1 MISKIVNK
9 LEYKLTP
16 LLLTLV
22 PFSMMLIYLKLN
34 NILNDTNLFVA
45 SLNFITIFMTS
56 LIILFKTIISLQHLT
71 NPKLPNYNLKFIKY
85 ITWVIAS
92 LGIEYI
98 TTIPQLTTPI
108 ILANGI
114 VLIYT
119 FIVINQYL
127 KLNSD

>member
-1 MISKIVNK
+1 MIFHKV
-9 LEYKLTP
+9 ETKLTP
-16 LLLTLV
+16 LLLTFV

-45 SLNFITIFMTS
+45 SLNFITIFITS
-56 LIILFKTIISLQHLT
+56 LIILFKTINSLYYLT
-71 NPKLPNYNLKFIKY
+71 DSKLPNYNLKFIKY
-85 ITWVIAS
+85 ILWVIAS
-92 LGIEYI
+92 LSIEYI
-98 TTIPQLTTPI
+98 TTIPQLETPI
-108 ILANGI
+108 MLANGI